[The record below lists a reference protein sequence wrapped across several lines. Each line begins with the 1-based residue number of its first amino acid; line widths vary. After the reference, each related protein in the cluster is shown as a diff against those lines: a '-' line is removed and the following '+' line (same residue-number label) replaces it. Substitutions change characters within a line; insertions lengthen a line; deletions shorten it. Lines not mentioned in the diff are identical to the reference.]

1 MRLLVRC
8 GYETIS
14 ADIAPAASAGEALHL
29 DVCSAPDVCRALR
42 GVDAVFHLAG
52 YGQALSNDRL
62 LDACRAHVQGTLN
75 LVHGC
80 IENGVGWVGLAST
93 FLVYRGAAGGSAS
106 EDSVIDPM
114 LLDPFAASKLGA
126 ELALVHLARRYGMRH
141 TILRYGSAYGSS
153 MSSNVVGAFQ
163 RCLERREPI
172 EVWGDGSR
180 TLQLTHVDDLAEGS
194 VRALD
199 APDGT
204 YNLVSG
210 QVTSIA
216 ELAEHFHRF
225 YGAEVRHDLSRP
237 QLPPVPVVSPDKA
250 RTVLGW
256 NPMDILTGLRRS
268 LDGASPDDNGAVGT
282 SRRR

>member
-1 MRLLVRC
+1 VRC
-8 GYETIS
+8 GHETIS
-14 ADIAPAASAGEALHL
+14 ADIVVAAGAGEPLHL
-29 DVCSAPDVCRALR
+29 DVCSAADVCRALR

-80 IENGVGWVGLAST
+80 IENGVGWFGLAST
-93 FLVYRGAAGGSAS
+93 FLVYRGAAGGCVD
-106 EDSVIDPM
+106 EDSAIDPL

-126 ELALVHLARRYGMRH
+126 ELALVHLARRYGVRH
-141 TILRYGSAYGSS
+141 AILRYGSAYGSS
-153 MSSNVVGAFQ
+153 MSSNVVGGFL

-180 TLQLTHVDDLAEGS
+180 TIQLTHVDDLAEGS

-216 ELAEHFHRF
+216 ELAAHFHRLC
-225 YGAEVRHDLSRP
+225 GAEVRHDLSRP
-237 QLPPVPVVSPDKA
+237 QPPPVPVVSPDKA
-250 RTVLGW
+250 RRLLGW
-256 NPMDILTGLRRS
+256 NPVDIQTGLRRS
-268 LDGASPDDNGAVGT
+268 LDRVSRDDCGPVGT
-282 SRRR
+282 SQRR